1 MLNTRSAMIHLQRTV
16 VVVLHNV
23 ARRIFRIG
31 GCLPHVLLGHML
43 ASSLAVTVV
52 HQLFA
57 TVSAIPAW
65 FLFDSKHNIAVKTVN
80 CYLHA
85 LAYQPAFGFS
95 ASQEVLCEL
104 LLLVLRNQLS
114 KLHLRAR
121 LEAGAD
127 LSPDKLVKDH
137 RGRDRSEERRVGK

>member
-1 MLNTRSAMIHLQRTV
+1 MVSSAAWSSASIQAASVAEITHAVTTSTALVGSLKSPRWRISATRPLAMLNTRSAMIHLQRTV

-57 TVSAIPAW
+57 TVSALPAS
-65 FLFDSKHNIAVKTVN
+65 FRFD
-80 CYLHA
+80 
-85 LAYQPAFGFS
+85 
-95 ASQEVLCEL
+95 
-104 LLLVLRNQLS
+104 R
-114 KLHLRAR
+114 
-121 LEAGAD
+121 
-127 LSPDKLVKDH
+127 
-137 RGRDRSEERRVGK
+137 